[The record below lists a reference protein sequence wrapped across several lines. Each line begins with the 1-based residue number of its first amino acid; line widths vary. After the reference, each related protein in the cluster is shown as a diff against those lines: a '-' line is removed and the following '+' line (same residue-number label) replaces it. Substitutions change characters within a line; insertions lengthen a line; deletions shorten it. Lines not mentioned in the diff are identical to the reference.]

1 MSPVKALKNSFFEL
15 KNLRSLVILAMLLAL
30 CVVLGTVANITMF
43 GNAVKLNFTGLPMAI
58 AGALYGP
65 VASLLVGA
73 LADIIAIMLV
83 PNGSFFPGI
92 TLCAAMTAAT
102 YGFFLYKN
110 QITLPRIIGA
120 WVVKALISE
129 TFLKAYW
136 LYFMYGGDYF
146 GYWLFWRLIQ
156 QAILCVP
163 EILLIFIVGRLAV
176 NAHKRLEVGRLAVNA
191 HKRLEGGYH

>member
-1 MSPVKALKNSFFEL
+1 MSPLKAVKNSFLEL
-15 KNLRSLVILAMLLAL
+15 KNLRSLVIIAMLLAL
-30 CVVLGTVANITMF
+30 CVVLGAFANITMF
-43 GNAVKLNFTGLPMAI
+43 GNAVKVNFTCLPMAV

-65 VASLLVGA
+65 IASLLVGA
-73 LADIIAIMLV
+73 LGDIIAITLV
-83 PNGSFFPGI
+83 PNGTIFPGI
-92 TLCAAMTAAT
+92 TLCAALTALS

-110 QITLPRIIGA
+110 QITLPRVIGA

-136 LYFMYGGDYF
+136 LYVMYGGDYF

-163 EILLIFIVGRLAV
+163 EIVIIFFAGRLIC
-176 NAHKRLEVGRLAVNA
+176 NAANKLEARG
-191 HKRLEGGYH
+191 K

>member
-30 CVVLGTVANITMF
+30 FVVLGTVANITMF
-43 GNAVKLNFTGLPMAI
+43 GNAVKLNFTGQPMAI

-176 NAHKRLEVGRLAVNA
+176 NAHKRLES
-191 HKRLEGGYH
+191 GYH